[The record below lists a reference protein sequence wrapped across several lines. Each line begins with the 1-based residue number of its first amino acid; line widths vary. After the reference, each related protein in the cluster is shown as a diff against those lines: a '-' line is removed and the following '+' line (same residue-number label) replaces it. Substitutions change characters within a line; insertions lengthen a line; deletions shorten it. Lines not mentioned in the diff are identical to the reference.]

1 MNDQHRIE
9 TAADN
14 CEVLRARLAKY
25 EDAEGRPVS
34 ALAEQAREIERLR
47 LNIAEYNE
55 HERCYQAEI
64 AALKAQPSGV
74 VQWPDA
80 DEIMQMAFEE
90 GQPSEDASGYYFE
103 LEEFDLFIQRL
114 MEEVARLNSS
124 LVSACWMMP
133 TAQQLEQAL
142 ESVPSFHDLSAEL
155 IAPAMLEHLRDVIS
169 AGEFGDAYRGA
180 RDESLIWKRRA
191 LEAEAKIR
199 EQDQIIE
206 NLGNALNGENGPTF
220 MGEPVIRAGGV
231 DERAA
236 DALEF
241 ADIEGFPEYKVSSD
255 GIIYRKENGNL
266 ISQQSNDKGY
276 LTVNLSN
283 ACGPVRMT
291 THRVVLE
298 SFVGKRPEG
307 MQARHVDGNP
317 ANNRLSNLCWGT
329 AAENEADK
337 AMHGTKA
344 VGSKN
349 GASKLTEEMVRE
361 IIAARDSGGRFWG
374 AKAFA
379 EKFGVNLSTIIRV
392 ASGRH
397 WAETSA
403 ALSAPSHGGG
413 VAHTDC
419 RSEDGI
425 TVGLIDSIIT
435 SCRVLSSR
443 DLTCEAA
450 VEALRDLRSDSD
462 VSLIKPSHGEQVR
475 DGWQLVPVEPTPEM
489 LAAGDKY
496 IGTPATYKA
505 MLSACPSPAIT
516 KDFSQF
522 LSAVMDAAGLIRH
535 GRQSKELSEYL
546 GMKCMEYRGAAAL
559 SAPGQGEQVQSC
571 ATCNGVGIVGH
582 SMLCP
587 ECAAAPSAGSQE
599 QGE

>member
-1 MNDQHRIE
+1 MSEQ
-9 TAADN
+9 TANLCTTDAA
-14 CEVLRARLAKY
+14 ESLRAVV
-25 EDAEGRPVS
+25 AERD
-34 ALAEQAREIERLR
+34 REIERLKEGQSILILARDEQKR
-47 LNIAEYNE
+47 LANEY
-55 HERCYQAEI
+55 RDLWSR

-74 VQWPDA
+74 VLPDPKKEIVAWGHDMGGNYDEGHA
-80 DEIMQMAFEE
+80 D
-90 GQPSEDASGYYFE
+90 GWNDA
-103 LEEFDLFIQRL
+103 LD
-114 MEEVARLNSS
+114 EVARLNSS
-124 LVSACWMMP
+124 PVSACWMMP

-206 NLGNALNGENGPTF
+206 NLGNALNEESGPTF
-220 MGEPVIRAGGV
+220 MGEPVFSAGGV

-403 ALSAPSHGGG
+403 ALSAPSHG
-413 VAHTDC
+413 
-419 RSEDGI
+419 
-425 TVGLIDSIIT
+425 
-435 SCRVLSSR
+435 
-443 DLTCEAA
+443 
-450 VEALRDLRSDSD
+450 
-462 VSLIKPSHGEQVR
+462 EQVR
-475 DGWQLVPVEPTPEM
+475 EGFL
-489 LAAGDKY
+489 LARETVLELPG
-496 IGTPATYKA
+496 G
-505 MLSACPSPAIT
+505 
-516 KDFSQF
+516 
-522 LSAVMDAAGLIRH
+522 
-535 GRQSKELSEYL
+535 SKELGYTPMPGL
-546 GMKCMEYRGAAAL
+546 GVFVSNDEVFAAIREL
-559 SAPGQGEQVQSC
+559 GLPLGWVSVRLGQV
-571 ATCNGVGIVGH
+571 I
-582 SMLCP
+582 
-587 ECAAAPSAGSQE
+587 AAAPSAGSQE